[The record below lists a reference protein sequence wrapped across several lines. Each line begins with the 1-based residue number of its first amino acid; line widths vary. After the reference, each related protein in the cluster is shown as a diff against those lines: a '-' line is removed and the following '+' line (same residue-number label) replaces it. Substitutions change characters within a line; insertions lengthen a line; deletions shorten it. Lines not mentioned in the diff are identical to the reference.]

1 MIEWPA
7 EAHLTSDAKAALQR
21 FKKTAAAAELEE
33 DPRTWRFLSWARSTE
48 PPVRM
53 RLRSEDQGEVTFTL
67 ESSGTWT
74 MARREASAN
83 A

>member
-7 EAHLTSDAKAALQR
+7 DETLSAPAKTALQR

-33 DPRTWRFLSWARSTE
+33 DARAWRFLSWARSTE

-53 RLRSEDQGEVTFTL
+53 RLRSDDEAEVTFTL
-67 ESSGTWT
+67 ESTGAWLVTHK
-74 MARREASAN
+74 
-83 A
+83 